1 MRRFLTLVCLLFLAL
16 PAGITISGCY
26 RNPAGNYCNG
36 KGYGP
41 KVTDLYAITLQPS
54 TTGISMAFGQTRQ
67 ISPPTAVTCKNATA
81 SVTSYAYGTSNNKL
95 VDISPS
101 GNMCAGTW
109 NRNSGGGIADYTIC
123 NYPDP
128 LPSNGGLP
136 YASAV
141 ITASANSVT
150 SNPVVVYVHTQVSSI
165 SLVGPQQCLSQSQ
178 LAQLDAQACYSSGGK
193 QVLLCAPPS
202 VTQSSAPTLAC
213 PLPTVNGVPV
223 PVKSIPNCSS
233 AIGTLTY
240 NAGTAS
246 VATINP
252 ITNQITAQ
260 LPGTTVI
267 TASIAGSGSAA
278 GYFSTCPPKSIS
290 ITLNGATSGTV
301 TQGVVQNLVTN
312 VIDTAGNPINGLT
325 LDYQS
330 TNPLDITASATGAI
344 SASFPGTASISAIC
358 QPGSCNPAPINQV
371 GLYGTGLSVSSNPV
385 TITTPGTASAFTWYG
400 APGYSQYFVPVS
412 LLNGTVGSTVRL
424 PYVPNSMVM
433 DHTGSSLYFGSS
445 HELMIYSTTG
455 NALAKQDPAVPGVV
469 LAVAP
474 NNSQILINDQV
485 RSVFYIYNPNGTIA
499 STFGGT
505 NCAPDVVCGGLG
517 ASAEWTPDAKTLYVT
532 DSKALGGNHT
542 DTLYVYNANTG
553 WTTYALPSSSGS
565 KGAQSL
571 AVMIPS
577 VGAFFSGNPTVA
589 HTWCPAGNVGEY
601 NTMVFYPQEPS
612 VAGDL
617 VNVQTDVLA
626 ATTDG
631 NHILGATHSGGG
643 ITLSDI
649 DVTVPSDAKGS
660 VSCLPAT
667 ASQSGPGPGSPL
679 KPLLLS
685 STVIQGQVNVNA
697 TAVNQ
702 VVTSPAAVT
711 SGTTAARSSLS
722 FITYNGTTAGATL
735 PYYTQVAGPS
745 PSFGQLGYITFGGS
759 AASSITAPLAGA
771 FSPDNT
777 LFFVSTAGDNLIHY
791 IDTTTLKDTQQ
802 ININLPACAPN
813 SDPGCLI
820 TTPVSGSVPATAIA
834 VKPRSTT

>member
-1 MRRFLTLVCLLFLAL
+1 
-16 PAGITISGCY
+16 
-26 RNPAGNYCNG
+26 
-36 KGYGP
+36 
-41 KVTDLYAITLQPS
+41 
-54 TTGISMAFGQTRQ
+54 
-67 ISPPTAVTCKNATA
+67 
-81 SVTSYAYGTSNNKL
+81 
-95 VDISPS
+95 
-101 GNMCAGTW
+101 
-109 NRNSGGGIADYTIC
+109 
-123 NYPDP
+123 
-128 LPSNGGLP
+128 
-136 YASAV
+136 
-141 ITASANSVT
+141 
-150 SNPVVVYVHTQVSSI
+150 
-165 SLVGPQQCLSQSQ
+165 
-178 LAQLDAQACYSSGGK
+178 
-193 QVLLCAPPS
+193 
-202 VTQSSAPTLAC
+202 
-213 PLPTVNGVPV
+213 
-223 PVKSIPNCSS
+223 
-233 AIGTLTY
+233 
-240 NAGTAS
+240 
-246 VATINP
+246 
-252 ITNQITAQ
+252 
-260 LPGTTVI
+260 
-267 TASIAGSGSAA
+267 
-278 GYFSTCPPKSIS
+278 
-290 ITLNGATSGTV
+290 
-301 TQGVVQNLVTN
+301 
-312 VIDTAGNPINGLT
+312 
-325 LDYQS
+325 
-330 TNPLDITASATGAI
+330 
-344 SASFPGTASISAIC
+344 
-358 QPGSCNPAPINQV
+358 
-371 GLYGTGLSVSSNPV
+371 
-385 TITTPGTASAFTWYG
+385 
-400 APGYSQYFVPVS
+400 

-433 DHTGSSLYFGSS
+433 DRTGSSLYFGSS

-474 NNSQILINDQV
+474 NNSQVLINDQV

-505 NCAPDVVCGGLG
+505 NCAPNVVCGGLG

-532 DSKALGGNHT
+532 DSAALGGNHT

-553 WTTYALPSSSGS
+553 WTTYALPCSTSNSANCVPSGTTS

-631 NHILGATHSGGG
+631 NHILGAAHSGAG

-667 ASQSGPGPGSPL
+667 ASQGPGPGNPL
-679 KPLLLS
+679 QPLLLS

-711 SGTTAARSSLS
+711 SGTSAARSSLS
-722 FITYNGTTAGATL
+722 FITYNGSTPGATL

-745 PSFGQLGYITFGGS
+745 SSFGQLGYITFGGS
-759 AASSITAPLAGA
+759 AASSITAPLTGA

-791 IDTTTLKDTQQ
+791 IDTTTLTDKQQ
-802 ININLPACAPN
+802 INLNLPACAPN